1 VTTLNLTGE
10 LERLISDI
18 TARTPELHHI
28 IPEKL
33 LVCVSSGRASRGG
46 SLAKIHPL
54 RFAGGE
60 RSVKARR
67 GRRSVLCTMPSI
79 THRGEE
85 MLYVIYFLIPRLRF
99 AGGERSVKARRGRRS
114 VLCTMPSITH
124 RGEEM
129 LYVIYFLI
137 PRFLEL
143 SFREKMITIFH
154 ELYHISPA
162 CDGDI
167 RRFPGR
173 NYAHG
178 SSTKSYNLLMG
189 QLVDRYL
196 ETIPD
201 RFALNFLE
209 GDLAALRSRHS
220 AIVARRLQAPRISIT
235 PA

>member
-1 VTTLNLTGE
+1 MTTLNLTGE
-10 LERLISDI
+10 LERLIRDI
-18 TARTPELHHI
+18 TARTPQLQHVM
-28 IPEKL
+28 PDKL
-33 LVCVSSGRASRGG
+33 LVCVSTGRTTRGG

-67 GRRSVLCTMPSI
+67 GRRSVLCTMPTI
-79 THRGEE
+79 KHQGEE
-85 MLYVIYFLIPRLRF
+85 MLYVIYFL
-99 AGGERSVKARRGRRS
+99 V
-114 VLCTMPSITH
+114 
-124 RGEEM
+124 
-129 LYVIYFLI
+129 

-143 SFREKMITIFH
+143 PLREKLITIFH

-189 QLVDRYL
+189 KLVDAYL
-196 ETIPD
+196 EMIPN
-201 RFALNFLE
+201 RSALDFLE
-209 GDLAALRSRHS
+209 GDLASLRSRHK
-220 AIVARRLQAPRISIT
+220 AIVGRRLQAPRISIT

>member
-1 VTTLNLTGE
+1 MTTLNLTGE
-10 LERLISDI
+10 LERLIYDI
-18 TARTPELHHI
+18 TLRSPELHHI

-33 LVCVSSGRASRGG
+33 LVCVSTGRTSRGG

-60 RSVKARR
+60 KSVRTRR
-67 GRRSVLCTMPSI
+67 GRR
-79 THRGEE
+79 R
-85 MLYVIYFLIPRLRF
+85 
-99 AGGERSVKARRGRRS
+99 

-178 SSTKSYNLLMG
+178 SSTKAYNLLMG

-196 ETIPD
+196 ETVPD
-201 RFALNFLE
+201 RSALEFLE
-209 GDLAALRSRHS
+209 GDLASLRSRHN
-220 AIVARRLQAPRISIT
+220 AIVARRLQAPRISVT

>member
-1 VTTLNLTGE
+1 MSTLNLTGE
-10 LERLISDI
+10 LERLIYDI
-18 TARTPELHHI
+18 TLRSPELHHI

-33 LVCVSSGRASRGG
+33 LVCVSSGRDSRGG

-60 RSVKARR
+60 RSVKSRR

-85 MLYVIYFLIPRLRF
+85 MLYVIYFL
-99 AGGERSVKARRGRRS
+99 V
-114 VLCTMPSITH
+114 
-124 RGEEM
+124 
-129 LYVIYFLI
+129 

-143 SFREKMITIFH
+143 SFREKLITIFH

-178 SSTKSYNLLMG
+178 SSTMAYNLLMG

-196 ETIPD
+196 AEIPD
-201 RFALNFLE
+201 RSALDFLE
-209 GDLAALRSRHS
+209 GNLAALRSRHS

>member
-1 VTTLNLTGE
+1 MTTLNLTGE
-10 LERLISDI
+10 LERLIYDI
-18 TARTPELHHI
+18 TLRSPELHHI

-33 LVCVSSGRASRGG
+33 LVCVSTGRASRGG

-85 MLYVIYFLIPRLRF
+85 MLYVIYFL
-99 AGGERSVKARRGRRS
+99 V
-114 VLCTMPSITH
+114 
-124 RGEEM
+124 
-129 LYVIYFLI
+129 

-143 SFREKMITIFH
+143 SFREKLITIFH

-178 SSTKSYNLLMG
+178 SSTKAYNLLMG
-189 QLVDRYL
+189 QMVDRYL
-196 ETIPD
+196 EAIPD
-201 RFALNFLE
+201 RSTLDFLE
-209 GDLAALRSRHS
+209 GNLAALRSRHS

>member
-1 VTTLNLTGE
+1 MTTLNLTGE
-10 LERLISDI
+10 LERLIRDI
-18 TARTPELHHI
+18 TARTTELEHIAPER
-28 IPEKL
+28 L
-33 LVCVSSGRASRGG
+33 LVCVSSGRPSAGG

-67 GRRSVLCTMPSI
+67 GRRSVLCTMPTI
-79 THRGEE
+79 THQGEE
-85 MLYVIYFLIPRLRF
+85 MLYVIYFL
-99 AGGERSVKARRGRRS
+99 V
-114 VLCTMPSITH
+114 
-124 RGEEM
+124 
-129 LYVIYFLI
+129 

-143 SFREKMITIFH
+143 PFREKLITIFH

-178 SSTKSYNLLMG
+178 SSTKGYNALMG
-189 QLVDRYL
+189 KLVDAYL
-196 ETIPD
+196 ERLPE
-201 RFALNFLE
+201 RSALDFLE
-209 GDLAALRSRHS
+209 GDLKALRSRHS
-220 AIVARRLQAPRISIT
+220 AIVARRLQAPRISIS

>member
-10 LERLISDI
+10 LERLIRNI
-18 TARTPELHHI
+18 IARTPELEHI
-28 IPEKL
+28 LPEKL
-33 LVCVSSGRASRGG
+33 LVCVSSGRPSPGG

-54 RFAGGE
+54 RFPGGE
-60 RSVKARR
+60 KTIKSKR
-67 GRRSVLCTMPSI
+67 GRRSVLCSMPTI
-79 THRGEE
+79 VHQGEE
-85 MLYVIYFLIPRLRF
+85 VLYVIYFL
-99 AGGERSVKARRGRRS
+99 V
-114 VLCTMPSITH
+114 
-124 RGEEM
+124 
-129 LYVIYFLI
+129 

-143 SFREKMITIFH
+143 PFREKLITIFH

-178 SSTKSYNLLMG
+178 SSTRSYNLLMG
-189 QLVDRYL
+189 QLVDTYL
-196 ETIPD
+196 ERLED
-201 RFALNFLE
+201 RSPLAFLQGNLTE
-209 GDLAALRSRHS
+209 LRSRHR

>member
-1 VTTLNLTGE
+1 MTTLNLTGE
-10 LERLISDI
+10 LERLIYDI
-18 TARTPELHHI
+18 TLRTPELNHI
-28 IPEKL
+28 VPEKL
-33 LVCVSSGRASRGG
+33 LVCVSTGRTTRGG

-54 RFAGGE
+54 RFE
-60 RSVKARR
+60 
-67 GRRSVLCTMPSI
+67 
-79 THRGEE
+79 
-85 MLYVIYFLIPRLRF
+85 
-99 AGGERSVKARRGRRS
+99 GGERSVKARRGRRS

-143 SFREKMITIFH
+143 PFREKMITIFH
-154 ELYHISPA
+154 ELYHISPE

-189 QLVDRYL
+189 QMVDRYL
-196 ETIPD
+196 DGIAD
-201 RFALNFLE
+201 RSPLDFLE
-209 GDLAALRSRHS
+209 GNLASLRSRHK
-220 AIVARRLQAPRISIT
+220 AIVGRRLQAPRISIT

>member
-1 VTTLNLTGE
+1 MTTLNLTGE

-46 SLAKIHPL
+46 SLAKIHP
-54 RFAGGE
+54 
-60 RSVKARR
+60 
-67 GRRSVLCTMPSI
+67 
-79 THRGEE
+79 
-85 MLYVIYFLIPRLRF
+85 LRF

>member
-1 VTTLNLTGE
+1 MTTLNLTGE
-10 LERLISDI
+10 LERLIYDI
-18 TARTPELHHI
+18 TLRTPELQHI
-28 IPEKL
+28 IPERL
-33 LVCVSSGRASRGG
+33 LVCVSTGRSGRGG

-85 MLYVIYFLIPRLRF
+85 MLYVIYFL
-99 AGGERSVKARRGRRS
+99 V
-114 VLCTMPSITH
+114 
-124 RGEEM
+124 
-129 LYVIYFLI
+129 

-178 SSTKSYNLLMG
+178 SSTKNYNLLMG

-196 ETIPD
+196 EGIPD
-201 RFALNFLE
+201 RSALGFLE
-209 GDLAALRSRHS
+209 GNLAALRSRHG

>member
-1 VTTLNLTGE
+1 VTEVTTLNLTGE
-10 LERLISDI
+10 LERLINDI
-18 TARTPELHHI
+18 IARTPELEHI
-28 IPEKL
+28 APEKL
-33 LVCVSSGRASRGG
+33 LVCVSSGRPSAGG

-54 RFAGGE
+54 RFPGGE
-60 RSVKARR
+60 KIMKSRR
-67 GRRSVLCTMPSI
+67 GRRSVLCSMPTI
-79 THRGEE
+79 VHQGEE
-85 MLYVIYFLIPRLRF
+85 VLYVIYFL
-99 AGGERSVKARRGRRS
+99 V
-114 VLCTMPSITH
+114 
-124 RGEEM
+124 
-129 LYVIYFLI
+129 

-143 SFREKMITIFH
+143 PFREKLITIFH

-189 QLVDRYL
+189 QLVDGYL
-196 ETIPD
+196 GRLQDP
-201 RFALNFLE
+201 APLAFLQ
-209 GDLAALRSRHS
+209 GNLAELRSRHR

>member
-1 VTTLNLTGE
+1 MTTLNLTGE
-10 LERLISDI
+10 LERLICDI
-18 TARTPELHHI
+18 TLRTPELHHI
-28 IPEKL
+28 VPEKL
-33 LVCVSSGRASRGG
+33 LVCVSTGRAGRGG
-46 SLAKIHPL
+46 SLAKIHP
-54 RFAGGE
+54 
-60 RSVKARR
+60 
-67 GRRSVLCTMPSI
+67 
-79 THRGEE
+79 
-85 MLYVIYFLIPRLRF
+85 LRF

-143 SFREKMITIFH
+143 SFREKMITVFH

-209 GDLAALRSRHS
+209 GNLAALRSRHS

>member
-1 VTTLNLTGE
+1 MSTLNLTGE
-10 LERLISDI
+10 LERLIRDI
-18 TARTPELHHI
+18 TAR
-28 IPEKL
+28 IPQLQHVMPDRL
-33 LVCVSSGRASRGG
+33 LVCVSTGRTTRGG

-67 GRRSVLCTMPSI
+67 GRRSVLCTMPTI
-79 THRGEE
+79 KHQGEE
-85 MLYVIYFLIPRLRF
+85 MLYVIYFL
-99 AGGERSVKARRGRRS
+99 V
-114 VLCTMPSITH
+114 
-124 RGEEM
+124 
-129 LYVIYFLI
+129 

-143 SFREKMITIFH
+143 PQREKLITIFH

-189 QLVDRYL
+189 KLVDAYL
-196 ETIPD
+196 EMIPEHSSLD
-201 RFALNFLE
+201 FLE
-209 GDLAALRSRHS
+209 GDLASLRSRHK
-220 AIVARRLQAPRISIT
+220 AIVGRRLQAPRISIT

>member
-1 VTTLNLTGE
+1 MTTLNLTGE
-10 LERLISDI
+10 LERLICDVV
-18 TARTPELHHI
+18 ARTPELQHI
-28 IPEKL
+28 APEKL

-54 RFAGGE
+54 RFEGGE
-60 RSVKARR
+60 RSVKAWR

-85 MLYVIYFLIPRLRF
+85 MLYVIYFL
-99 AGGERSVKARRGRRS
+99 V
-114 VLCTMPSITH
+114 
-124 RGEEM
+124 
-129 LYVIYFLI
+129 

-143 SFREKMITIFH
+143 PFREKLITIFH

-162 CDGDI
+162 CNGDI

-178 SSTKSYNLLMG
+178 SSTRSYNLFMG

-196 ETIPD
+196 EATPD
-201 RFALNFLE
+201 RSGLAFLE
-209 GDLAALRSRHS
+209 GDLSELRSRHS
-220 AIVARRLQAPRISIT
+220 AIVGRRLQAPRISVS